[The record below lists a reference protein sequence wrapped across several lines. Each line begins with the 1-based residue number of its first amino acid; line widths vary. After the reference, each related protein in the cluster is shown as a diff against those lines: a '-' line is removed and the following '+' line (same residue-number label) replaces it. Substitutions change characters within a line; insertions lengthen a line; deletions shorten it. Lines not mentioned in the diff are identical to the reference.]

1 MVWHSCGMATII
13 ITINTMVIAF
23 LQACNAV
30 HMSTAR
36 FRFQVALEARAISR
50 VLLSRSGFWR
60 ARGCGCASAWVL
72 ALDTKKKKE
81 CESAFFLAAPHV
93 LTALAT
99 EVVTPTW

>member
-1 MVWHSCGMATII
+1 VVQLLPTRFHRDQH
-13 ITINTMVIAF
+13 IAF

-36 FRFQVALEARAISR
+36 FRFQVALEARAISG

-72 ALDTKKKKE
+72 ALDMKKKKE
-81 CESAFFLAAPHV
+81 CERAFFCGH
-93 LTALAT
+93 AT
-99 EVVTPTW
+99 KRFELQKL